1 MLPPCRVTIG
11 KRSKELLLGES
22 TGTDASDPIA
32 QTSGQSRFCH
42 SLVALRN
49 VSDSGLRNGHFRVR
63 QLNYLVLLKN

>member
-1 MLPPCRVTIG
+1 MDTQAVDFEYFFGGLNMLPPCRVTIG

-32 QTSGQSRFCH
+32 QTSGQTGFCH

-49 VSDSGLRNGHFRVR
+49 VSDFE
-63 QLNYLVLLKN
+63 